1 MKLGIVGVGVIGR
14 AVLAAA
20 ESKGFETVLVDHALQ
35 DSHSLQSML
44 SQNTD
49 AIFICLPT
57 PASPDGGCDISTLRS
72 VLNRI
77 AYRGYDGPII
87 SHSTAPWKFY
97 ESWSQIMRNLVHV
110 PEFVTGAGANQEYK
124 QQQRMIIG
132 GELWSTKAAAVILN
146 ALLSPQ
152 ELIHMQIGEAAFVK
166 YLANSF
172 LATKVVFM
180 NQMYDL
186 CRAAGMDWN
195 NVSGAAQ
202 RDTRLGNTHWQVPGP
217 DGQRGFG
224 GACFPK
230 DTDALLHQSDQLG
243 IRLSILEAALKANEK
258 LRKIY

>member
-1 MKLGIVGVGVIGR
+1 MKLGIIGVGVIGR

-20 ESKGFETVLVDHALQ
+20 KSKGFETVLVDHALQ
-35 DSHSLQSML
+35 DSHSLQGML

-57 PASPDGGCDISTLRS
+57 PALPDGGCDVSALRS
-72 VLNRI
+72 VLDEI
-77 AYRGYDGPII
+77 AHRGYDGPII

-97 ESWSQIMRNLVHV
+97 ESWSQSMRNLVHV
-110 PEFVTGAGANQEYK
+110 PEFVTGAGASQEYQ

-132 GELWSTKAAAVILN
+132 GELSSTKAAARILN

-152 ELIHMQIGEAAFVK
+152 ELIYMRINEAAFVK

-180 NQMYDL
+180 NQMHEL
-186 CRAAGMDWN
+186 CCAAGMDWN
-195 NVSGAAQ
+195 NVSSAAQ
-202 RDTRLGNTHWQVPGP
+202 SDARLGNTHWQVPGP
-217 DGQRGFG
+217 DGQKGFG

-243 IRLSILEAALKANEK
+243 VGLSVLEAALKANDK
-258 LRKIY
+258 LRGIS